1 MRPAT
6 RRTRLYTAAAVIL
19 VLGLT
24 CSALITITASDV
36 ALDAPLGNPLDESKS
51 YRRSL
56 EMYGGRANLLAAQ
69 FREWFA
75 GLWHGKALG
84 ITLGWLTLAA
94 ALIVSLIAH
103 YLPDD
108 SE

>member
-1 MRPAT
+1 MKPT
-6 RRTRLYTAAAVIL
+6 ERRTRLYTASVVIL

-24 CSALITITASDV
+24 CSVLIALSASDV
-36 ALDAPLGNPLDESKS
+36 APDATLGNPLEESKG

-69 FREWFA
+69 FMEWFA
-75 GLWHGKALG
+75 ALWQGKALG
-84 ITLGWLTLAA
+84 ITLGWLTLAV
-94 ALIVSLIAH
+94 ALIVALIAYH
-103 YLPDD
+103 LPDD

>member
-1 MRPAT
+1 MKPAK

-19 VLGLT
+19 VLGLA
-24 CSALITITASDV
+24 CSALIAVSASDV
-36 ALDAPLGNPLDESKS
+36 ALDAPLGNPLEESKS

-69 FREWFA
+69 FMEWFA

-84 ITLGWLTLAA
+84 ITLGWITLAA
-94 ALIVSLIAH
+94 ALIVALIAY